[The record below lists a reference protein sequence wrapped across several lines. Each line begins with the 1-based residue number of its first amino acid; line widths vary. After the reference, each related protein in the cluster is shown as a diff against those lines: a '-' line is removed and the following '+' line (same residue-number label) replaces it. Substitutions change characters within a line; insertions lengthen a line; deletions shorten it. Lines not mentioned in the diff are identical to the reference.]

1 MKMTYDKVADA
12 AYIYLDCGTE
22 NKKVSKTVEVARNLI
37 VDFGSKGEIIG
48 LEILDA
54 ALSIDQHDLMR
65 GKKEPVDI
73 PVISIA

>member
-12 AYIYLDCGTE
+12 AYIYLNRGTK

-54 ALSIDQHDLMR
+54 TLSICQQDLAR
-65 GKKEPVDI
+65 EKKEPIDI
-73 PVISIA
+73 PVVSIA